1 MSTSFYELECQ
12 DKKGEIFKFDQL
24 KGKVVLI
31 VNVASKCGFT
41 PQYKDLEALY
51 QKYQGKG
58 FIILGFPC
66 NQFGK
71 QEPGSDEQI
80 TEFCQLNYGVTFP
93 IMKKIEVNGS
103 NADPVYNYLKSQK
116 SGLLGFKGVKWN
128 FEKFLVDRNGNVVQR
143 YSSLTK
149 PSSLD
154 QEIQSLLSK
163 WTSLVAGSASPT
175 E

>member
-1 MSTSFYELECQ
+1 MTTSFYDLECK
-12 DKKGEIFKFDQL
+12 DKKGESFKFDQL

-41 PQYKDLEALY
+41 PQYKELEELY
-51 QKYQGKG
+51 KKYQDKG
-58 FIILGFPC
+58 FVILGFPC

-93 IMKKIEVNGS
+93 IMKKIDVNGS
-103 NADPVYNYLKSQK
+103 NADSVYNYLKSQK
-116 SGLLGFKGVKWN
+116 AGLLGFKGIKWN
-128 FEKFLVDRNGNVVQR
+128 FEKFLVDKKGKVYER

-149 PSSLD
+149 PSSLS
-154 QEIQSLLSK
+154 ETIEELLK
-163 WTSLVAGSASPT
+163 EV

>member
-1 MSTSFYELECQ
+1 MSPSFYDLECQ
-12 DKKGEIFKFDQL
+12 DKKGETFKFDQL

-51 QKYQGKG
+51 QKYQDKG
-58 FIILGFPC
+58 FVILGFPC

-80 TEFCQLNYGVTFP
+80 GEFCQLNYGVTFP
-93 IMKKIEVNGS
+93 IMKKIEVNGN

-116 SGLLGFKGVKWN
+116 SGLLGFKGIKWN
-128 FEKFLVDRNGNVVQR
+128 FEKFLVDANGNVVQR

-149 PSSLD
+149 PTSLD
-154 QEIQSLLSK
+154 QEIQDLLSK
-163 WTSLVAGSASPT
+163 
-175 E
+175 

>member
-1 MSTSFYELECQ
+1 MTTSFYDLECK
-12 DKKGEIFKFDQL
+12 DKKGESFKFDQL

-41 PQYKDLEALY
+41 PQYKELEELY
-51 QKYQGKG
+51 KKYQDKG
-58 FIILGFPC
+58 FVILGFPC

-80 TEFCQLNYGVTFP
+80 TELCQLNYGVTFP
-93 IMKKIEVNGS
+93 IMKKIDVNGS
-103 NADPVYNYLKSQK
+103 NADSVYNYLKSQK
-116 SGLLGFKGVKWN
+116 AGLLGFKGIKWN
-128 FEKFLVDRNGNVVQR
+128 FEKFLVDSNGKVVQR
-143 YSSLTK
+143 FSSLTK

-163 WTSLVAGSASPT
+163 
-175 E
+175 